1 MTSYRLEDRIRDLC
15 AQAIAADDVAL
26 PGILSELRS
35 ALHESVERIRTL
47 AIRQLAG
54 STVETKIENECRERL
69 RGFAVKIATEQD
81 CERFPPSSKR

>member
-1 MTSYRLEDRIRDLC
+1 VPFYRLEDRIRDLC

-35 ALHESVERIRTL
+35 ALHESVEKIRTL

-54 STVETKIENECRERL
+54 EPGEDEN
-69 RGFAVKIATEQD
+69 
-81 CERFPPSSKR
+81 